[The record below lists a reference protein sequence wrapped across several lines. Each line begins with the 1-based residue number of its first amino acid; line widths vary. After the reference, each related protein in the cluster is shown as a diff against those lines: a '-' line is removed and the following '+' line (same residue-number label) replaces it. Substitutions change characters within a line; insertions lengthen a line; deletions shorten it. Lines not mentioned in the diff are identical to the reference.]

1 MNLKSTWFTNP
12 HGLSDPGSY
21 STAADVGKMAAHSMK
36 DPLLKEIVSRI
47 QYKCM
52 AQTKEGFEREYVWDN
67 TNTLLKETE
76 LSSLVPGGFNGIKTG
91 ITPTAGPC
99 LSVSHPTSGL
109 IITVLGRKSLE
120 ARFVEVVRVTQWA
133 LARL

>member
-76 LSSLVPGGFNGIKTG
+76 LSSLVPRTS
-91 ITPTAGPC
+91 PLQYPSAL
-99 LSVSHPTSGL
+99 LSSLAPLHVSRQAIP
-109 IITVLGRKSLE
+109 SL
-120 ARFVEVVRVTQWA
+120 RSTYSMG
-133 LARL
+133 